1 MDIYIFLLVLELFP
15 RSSSNVWY
23 WHQNW
28 KIFTYFKKY
37 RGKMTVP
44 KRDYFFL
51 HYAKYILIICVY
63 VLFSTMY
70 NVAQTLI
77 LHVLTIKIS
86 PLPPVLF
93 PVHWI
98 DFLDLTWISTTEN
111 IISIVFHFFFNW
123 NIPCS
128 AFNDIRTCYFF
139 KKCWYVYLIYRRWF
153 IAIFLQYYCNICVL
167 ILLI

>member
-1 MDIYIFLLVLELFP
+1 
-15 RSSSNVWY
+15 
-23 WHQNW
+23 
-28 KIFTYFKKY
+28 
-37 RGKMTVP
+37 MTVP

-93 PVHWI
+93 PVH
-98 DFLDLTWISTTEN
+98 
-111 IISIVFHFFFNW
+111 
-123 NIPCS
+123 
-128 AFNDIRTCYFF
+128 
-139 KKCWYVYLIYRRWF
+139 
-153 IAIFLQYYCNICVL
+153 
-167 ILLI
+167 